1 MDGVSHRV
9 DRDEGGVVHA
19 PAPAV
24 VVSIAVKPGDM
35 VSVGD
40 RLAVLEAMKME
51 MQVVAP
57 FSGKV
62 RQVMTIPNVQVGAGT
77 PLVQIDPAA
86 EDDTKS
92 RRGAGGAWSLAR
104 RGQNWGSIQF
114 SLPPEPGE
122 LRQLMLGFDV
132 DPKHTRKDPCGMVP
146 SIVKRP
152 RRATK

>member
-9 DRDEGGVVHA
+9 DRDEGGVIHA

-24 VVSIAVKPGDM
+24 VVSIAVKPGDTVAM
-35 VSVGD
+35 GD

-77 PLVQIDPAA
+77 PLVQMEPTGG
-86 EDDTKS
+86 DDTKAATERAVLGASFAADRTGEAS
-92 RRGAGGAWSLAR
+92 R
-104 RGQNWGSIQF
+104 F
-114 SLPPEPGE
+114 SLPPEPERTPAAHAG
-122 LRQLMLGFDV
+122 L
-132 DPKHTRKDPCGMVP
+132 
-146 SIVKRP
+146 
-152 RRATK
+152 